1 MLACIDAPSD
11 DPELI
16 EALLEGVTVANHI
29 LLSRTAYP
37 PLYRS
42 GVRYKRETLER
53 WYLIPQILKRG
64 GDDCEGLSGWRA
76 AELRLLGIPAR
87 VTVVKGSRA
96 RWHAV
101 VLLPDGSLEDPS
113 AKLGMR

>member
-29 LLSRTAYP
+29 LLSRTRLP

-42 GVRYKRETLER
+42 GVVYRREKGTER
-53 WYLIPQILKRG
+53 WLLIPQVLRAG
-64 GDDCEGLSGWRA
+64 SGDCEDLAAWRA
-76 AELRLLGIPAR
+76 SELRLVGVPAR
-87 VTVVKGSRA
+87 VALVKGRRA

-101 VLLPDGSLEDPS
+101 VLLPDGSIEDPS
-113 AKLGMR
+113 ANLGM

>member
-29 LLSRTAYP
+29 LLSRRRYP
-37 PLYRS
+37 LLYRS
-42 GVRYKRETLER
+42 GVRYRRETKER
-53 WYLIPQILKRG
+53 WLLVPQILRQG
-64 GDDCEGLSGWRA
+64 FDDCEGLAGWRA
-76 AELRLLGIPAR
+76 AELRMAGIPAR
-87 VTVVKGSRA
+87 VTVVKGTRA

-101 VLLPDGSLEDPS
+101 VLLPDGSIEDPS
-113 AKLGMR
+113 ARLGM